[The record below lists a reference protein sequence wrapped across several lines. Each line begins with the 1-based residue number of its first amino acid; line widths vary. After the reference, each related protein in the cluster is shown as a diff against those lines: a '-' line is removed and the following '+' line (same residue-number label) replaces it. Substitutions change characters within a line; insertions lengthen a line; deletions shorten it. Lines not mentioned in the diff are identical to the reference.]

1 MPRRYALVNGSIYL
15 GRGRIVEKGCVV
27 FSDSLIEHVGPAAG
41 FTPTS
46 SAEVTDLA
54 GKLVLPGLVDAHL
67 HLVSYARSLI
77 EPDLAPTR
85 SLGEGLE
92 VIRAFASGQPRGTWL
107 TGRGWD
113 KQRWGM
119 AEFPTCQMLDGV
131 AGDRPVALTSRDG
144 HVAWLNTAGM
154 RELGLYDRV
163 EAVEGGEIVADSQGR
178 PTGIFKE
185 NAGVLVWTRLG
196 NRDRERT
203 LEALA
208 EGCRK
213 LRRLGLV
220 GAHTLE
226 GPTGSPLIADA
237 LERGGVGINLV
248 RIREVHE
255 PEEIDAIEPL
265 PGAWCVK
272 TYADG
277 TLGSQTASMLEPYC
291 GEPDNFGIPALT
303 PAKLR
308 EIVFRA
314 VDKGFGVCVH
324 AIGDRANRE
333 VLNAYEEA
341 KCRPA
346 YRGTLLRIEHAQVL
360 DPDDI
365 PRFARQGVV
374 ASMQPIHLVSDRH
387 VADKYWGARSASA
400 YAWKR
405 IMDAGGTV
413 AFGSDAP
420 IESPDPL
427 RGMHAAVTRSDPTTP
442 EEGPWYPEERLAV
455 WQAVD
460 GYTLGS
466 AAAARVG
473 GVPDRGADG
482 RIRAG
487 APANLTIL
495 DRDIIG
501 PADPRAL
508 LDAGVVGTVVAGEPD
523 FIR

>member
-1 MPRRYALVNGSIYL
+1 MPRRYALINGSVYL
-15 GRGRIVEKGCVV
+15 GRSRIIEKGYVGFC
-27 FSDSLIEHVGPAAG
+27 DGLIEDVGPAAE
-41 FTPTS
+41 FTRISGT
-46 SAEVTDLA
+46 EVTDLT
-54 GKLVLPGLVDAHL
+54 GKLILPGLVDAHL
-67 HLVSYARSLI
+67 HLVNYARSLV
-77 EPDLAPTR
+77 EPDLAATH
-85 SLGEGLE
+85 SLAEGLE
-92 VIRAFASGQPRGTWL
+92 VIRTFAAGLPPRAWL

-119 AEFPTCQMLDGV
+119 AEFPTRQMLDGV
-131 AGDRPVALTSRDG
+131 VGARPVALTSRDG

-163 EAVEGGEIVADSQGR
+163 EAVEGGEVVTDREGR

-185 NAGVLVWTRLG
+185 NAATLVWAKLG
-196 NRDRERT
+196 DRNQERT
-203 LEALA
+203 IEALA
-208 EGCRK
+208 RGAQQ
-213 LRRLGLV
+213 LRRLGLA

-226 GPTGSPLIADA
+226 DQIGTPLLADA
-237 LERGGVGINLV
+237 LDGGRVGINVV

-255 PEEIDAIEPL
+255 PEELDALEPL
-265 PGAWCVK
+265 PGASCVK

-308 EIVFRA
+308 EIIFRA

-333 VLNAYEEA
+333 VLNVYEEA
-341 KCRPA
+341 RRRPA

-360 DPDDI
+360 ARDDI
-365 PRFARQGVV
+365 PRFARQGIV

-387 VADKYWGARSASA
+387 VADRYWGARSANA

-405 IMDAGGTV
+405 ILDAGGTV

-427 RGMHAAVTRSDPTTP
+427 RGMHAAVTRSNPATP
-442 EEGPWYPEERLAV
+442 EEGPWYPEERLEV

-460 GYTLGS
+460 CYTLGS
-466 AAAARVG
+466 AAAARAG
-473 GVPDRGADG
+473 AELDRGADG

-495 DRDIIG
+495 DRNIIG
-501 PADPRAL
+501 AADPQVL

>member
-1 MPRRYALVNGSIYL
+1 
-15 GRGRIVEKGCVV
+15 
-27 FSDSLIEHVGPAAG
+27 
-41 FTPTS
+41 
-46 SAEVTDLA
+46 
-54 GKLVLPGLVDAHL
+54 
-67 HLVSYARSLI
+67 
-77 EPDLAPTR
+77 
-85 SLGEGLE
+85 
-92 VIRAFASGQPRGTWL
+92 
-107 TGRGWD
+107 
-113 KQRWGM
+113 
-119 AEFPTCQMLDGV
+119 
-131 AGDRPVALTSRDG
+131 
-144 HVAWLNTAGM
+144 VAWLNTAGM

-163 EAVEGGEIVADSQGR
+163 EAVEGGEVVTDSGGK

-196 NRDRERT
+196 SRDRERT

-208 EGCRK
+208 EASRK

-226 GPTGSPLIADA
+226 ARAGWQLLAEA
-237 LERGGVGINLV
+237 LERGGIGINLV

-255 PEEIDAIEPL
+255 PDEIDTLEPL
-265 PGAWCVK
+265 PGACCVK

-291 GEPDNFGIPALT
+291 GEPGNVGIPALT

-341 KCRPA
+341 RRRPA

-365 PRFARQGVV
+365 PRFARQGIV

-387 VADKYWGARSASA
+387 VADRYWGTRSASA

-405 IMDAGGTV
+405 IMDTGGTV

-427 RGMHAAVTRSDPTTP
+427 RGMHAAVSRSNPATQ
-442 EEGPWYPEERLAV
+442 EEGPWYPAERLEV

-460 GYTLGS
+460 CYTLGS
-466 AAAARVG
+466 AAAARAG
-473 GVPDRGADG
+473 GEPDRGADG
-482 RIRAG
+482 RIRAA
-487 APANLTIL
+487 APANLTVL

-501 PADPRAL
+501 SADPQAL
-508 LDAGVVGTVVAGEPD
+508 LEAGVVGTVVGGEPD